1 MSAAAKKYI
10 SKTGQC
16 HVGLCESKWK
26 IMAHTY
32 GQHYHIFMVL
42 YLVVHM
48 SELQRITKKNPT
60 DILPFSHYL
69 LETWKQLWNW
79 KEACWCFTF
88 IQVCSAELSRH
99 FLMGF
104 QCCRNA
110 YQMTPQINLSVTSLI
125 TEISCLMYFGKSM
138 MHLELPTDRPSTC
151 FVDHERR
158 FPFYF
163 SI

>member
-1 MSAAAKKYI
+1 MSCWTVWEQVEDHGTYLWAALPHIYGVVLGCTYVRIAKNY
-10 SKTGQC
+10 
-16 HVGLCESKWK
+16 
-26 IMAHTY
+26 
-32 GQHYHIFMVL
+32 
-42 YLVVHM
+42 
-48 SELQRITKKNPT
+48 KKNPT

-110 YQMTPQINLSVTSLI
+110 YQMTPQINLSLTSLI